1 LEVLSGTKGSLVK
14 NKKINTRDLVDKIEK
29 LTRAKMAEQEVV
41 SLTEFRGLKK
51 KLDPHVILVIEDD
64 ETMRNGMKRIF
75 ESEGYVVKLAA
86 DGAELGSV
94 IDDKPVDLIIL
105 DVGLPW
111 LNGFELAQLLK
122 EHKDLKTIPLIFV
135 SGKSSDEDMKRA
147 FDLGAN
153 DYIKKPFDID
163 KLKKTVRT
171 LLQLAD

>member
-1 LEVLSGTKGSLVK
+1 MQK
-14 NKKINTRDLVDKIEK
+14 KKINTRDLVEKIEK
-29 LTRAKMAEQEVV
+29 ITRAKMAEKEVV
-41 SLTEFRGLKK
+41 SLSDFRDLKK
-51 KLDPHVILVIEDD
+51 KVDPQVILIIEDD

-75 ESEGYVVKLAA
+75 ESEGYLVKLAA
-86 DGAELGSV
+86 DGAELGTV
-94 IDDKPVDLIIL
+94 LDDKPVDLIIL

-122 EHKDLKTIPLIFV
+122 EHRDLKKIPLIFV
-135 SGKSSDEDMKRA
+135 SGKTSDEDMKQA

-171 LLQLAD
+171 LLELNN